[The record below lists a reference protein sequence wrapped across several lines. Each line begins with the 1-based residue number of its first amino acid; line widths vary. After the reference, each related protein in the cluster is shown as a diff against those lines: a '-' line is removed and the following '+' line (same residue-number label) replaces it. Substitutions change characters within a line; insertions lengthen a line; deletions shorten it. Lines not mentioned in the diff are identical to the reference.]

1 MILRREMDEQNKNG
15 LRVETRDA
23 KREDVCP
30 GKNGK
35 LDLDSVRS
43 RIDMATEH
51 DAAEKT
57 GPEYWRSLEEL
68 AGSED
73 FQDALHREFPKGA
86 SEWVDSVS
94 RRGFLKVMGASLG
107 LAGMTGC
114 VRLPL
119 EPIVPYVRQ
128 PEEMIPGRPM
138 FYATACT
145 LGGYASPLLVESH
158 LGRPTKVEGNDQH
171 PASLGGTDIF
181 AQASILGMYDPDR
194 SQTVVSMGDLR
205 SWQAFLGAIRGPL
218 NIQKGLQGAGI
229 RILTPTI
236 SSPTLADQ
244 LRSFLKIYPQAKWH
258 VYEPVNRDN
267 VLEGAK
273 LAFGQPVET
282 RYDLSKAD
290 VIVSLDADFLYAG
303 FPGNT
308 RYIRDFAKR
317 RNPDDG
323 KMNRL
328 YVIESTP
335 TSTGAK
341 ADHRW
346 SMLASQMEGV
356 AGVLGSPVSICNGE
370 AGSKSAPDKFLLTLI
385 QDLHTH
391 QGSSVV
397 IAGEHQS
404 PAVHALAHGINQ
416 GLFNVG
422 KTVLYSESV
431 DANPVNQAESIK
443 DLVADM
449 RDGKVDLL
457 VILGGNPAYDAPA
470 DLNFADALTNSK
482 IPLRVHHGLYQN
494 ETAELCQWH
503 VDATHELE
511 AWGDARAYDGTVSII
526 QPLIAPL
533 YGGKSALEFVALLS
547 GQADATG
554 YDLVRAY
561 WQKQH
566 AGADFEQ
573 FWRRSLHDGWVEGTT
588 FSDKALKPAAI
599 FCDAAGGSELNISG
613 HELKLSARTDSNA
626 IELNIRRDP
635 TIYDGQ
641 FSNNGWLQE
650 LPKPMTKLTWD
661 NAVLIGPKMAE
672 RLNIATEDVVE
683 LELNGKKVQ
692 GPAWIQAGHPDKSV
706 TVFLGYGRKRAGRVG
721 TAQGF
726 DAYALR
732 TSAAPW
738 IATDVHIRKTGETY
752 KLASTQGMQSMDT
765 PDGGH
770 RPLVRETT
778 LEEYRKEPNFAKE
791 EETPYALS
799 LYEPYPYK
807 SEDYAWGMAID
818 LNSCVGCN
826 NCMLACQSENNI
838 AVVGKEQV
846 VIGRHMHWI
855 RVDAYYQG
863 DRDNPKAFF
872 QPVPCMQCEN
882 APCEVVCPVGATVH
896 STEGLNDMTY
906 NRCVGTRYC
915 SNNCPYKVRRFNFLL
930 FQDWETPQY
939 KMMRNPDVSVRSRG
953 VMEKCT
959 YCVQRINERRI
970 DVETA
975 SVREEKKILIGD
987 ELQTACQQSCPAGAI
1002 IFGNINDP
1010 NSKVSKLKAQSRNY
1024 SLLGELNTRPRTTYL
1039 AEVRNPNP
1047 ELEAKA

>member
-1 MILRREMDEQNKNG
+1 MKMQEQ
-15 LRVETRDA
+15 D
-23 KREDVCP
+23 KREPREAKKEEVCP
-30 GKNGK
+30 SKKGK
-35 LDLDSVRS
+35 LDLDSLRD
-43 RIDMATEH
+43 RINEANER
-51 DAAEKT
+51 A

-68 AGSED
+68 AGSPA
-73 FQDALHREFPKGA
+73 FQEALHREFPKGA

-94 RRGFLKVMGASLG
+94 RRGFLKVMGASMA

-128 PEEMIPGRPM
+128 PEDVIPGRPQ
-138 FYATACT
+138 FYATAMT

-158 LGRPTKVEGNDQH
+158 LGRPTKIEGNDKH

-181 AQASILGMYDPDR
+181 AQAHVLGLYDPDR
-194 SQTVVSMGDLR
+194 SQSVVSLGDQR
-205 SWQAFLGAIRGPL
+205 SWQSFITAIRGPL
-218 NIQKGLQGAGI
+218 TAQKALQGAGI

-244 LRSFLKIYPQAKWH
+244 MRGFLKIYPQAKWH

-282 RYDLSKAD
+282 RYDFEKAD

-303 FPGNT
+303 FPGNV

-317 RNPDDG
+317 RNPDG
-323 KMNRL
+323 NMNRL
-328 YVIESTP
+328 YVVESTP
-335 TSTGAK
+335 TTTGAK
-341 ADHRW
+341 ADHRYP
-346 SMLASQMEGV
+346 MRASEIEKFAHDVSSHLPINPPTGGV
-356 AGVLGSPVSICNGE
+356 AGDNPGF
-370 AGSKSAPDKFLLTLI
+370 AGPLV
-385 QDLHTH
+385 QDLLAHR
-391 QGSSVV
+391 GSSVV
-397 IAGEHQS
+397 IAGDHQP
-404 PAVHALAHGINQ
+404 PAVHAFVHAVNQ
-416 GLFNVG
+416 ALGNVG
-422 KTVLYSESV
+422 KTVFYTDPV
-431 DANPVNQAESIK
+431 DVNPINQIESIK
-443 DLVADM
+443 DLVADIGA
-449 RDGKVDLL
+449 GKVDLL
-457 VILGGNPAYDAPA
+457 VILGGNPAYDAPSEL
-470 DLNFADALTNSK
+470 DFGSVLKNGK
-482 IPLRVHHGLYQN
+482 IPLRVHLGLYQN

-503 VDATHELE
+503 VNQTHELE
-511 AWGDARAYDGTVSII
+511 AWGDARAYDGATSII

-533 YGGKSALEFVALLS
+533 YNGKSALEFVALLS
-547 GQADATG
+547 SQADATG

-566 AGADFEQ
+566 TSTDFEA
-573 FWRRSLHDGWVEGTT
+573 FWRRSLHDGWIEGTT
-588 FSDKALKPAAI
+588 YPLIGAVVKDDHVGWKST
-599 FCDAAGGSELNISG
+599 
-613 HELKLSARTDSNA
+613 TDTA

-672 RLNIATEDVVE
+672 RLQIKVEDVVE
-683 LELNGKKVQ
+683 LELNGKKVT
-692 GPAWIQAGHPDKSV
+692 GPVWIQAGHPDNSV
-706 TVFLGYGRKRAGRVG
+706 TVTLGYGRKRAGRVG

-732 TSAAPW
+732 TTSAPW
-738 IATDVHIRKTGETY
+738 IATGLQIRKTGETY

-770 RPLVRETT
+770 RPLVRETS
-778 LEEYRKEPNFAKE
+778 LEEYRKEPTFAQE
-791 EETPYALS
+791 EEPAPGLT
-799 LYEPYPYK
+799 LYKPYPYK
-807 SEDYAWGMAID
+807 EEEYAWGMAID

-826 NCMLACQSENNI
+826 NCMVACQSENNI
-838 AVVGKEQV
+838 AVVGKEQT

-882 APCEVVCPVGATVH
+882 APCEVVCPVGATNH
-896 STEGLNDMTY
+896 SSEGLNDMVY

-959 YCVQRINERRI
+959 YCIQRINEHKI
-970 DVETA
+970 DAETA
-975 SVREEKKILIGD
+975 SVREGKQIKVGD

-1010 NSKVSKLKAQSRNY
+1010 NSKVSKLKAQARNY

-1047 ELEAKA
+1047 DLKS